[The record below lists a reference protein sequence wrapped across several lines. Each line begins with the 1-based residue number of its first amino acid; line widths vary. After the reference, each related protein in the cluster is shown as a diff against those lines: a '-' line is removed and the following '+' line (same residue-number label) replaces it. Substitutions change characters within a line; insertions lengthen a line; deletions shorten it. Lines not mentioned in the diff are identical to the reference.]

1 MRLSRRSTLARDPRS
16 VVVRTAIVSLEAHDV
31 FSRWRLRR
39 GPAHCAAMAFSG
51 SNPDGRPPL
60 DRRPGRLPY
69 IVSVKGNLIW
79 SCRVYSQPSDT
90 RLVLRASADGHVWA
104 SIGAADN
111 SLPGS
116 TERENPRRKKRED
129 RSRS

>member
-1 MRLSRRSTLARDPRS
+1 LAIAPATGTLR
-16 VVVRTAIVSLEAHDV
+16 
-31 FSRWRLRR
+31 
-39 GPAHCAAMAFSG
+39 AMALSG
-51 SNPDGRPPL
+51 KEPDGRRPL
-60 DRRPGRLPY
+60 DRQPGRLPY

-79 SCRVYSQPSDT
+79 SCRVHSQPSDT

-116 TERENPRRKKRED
+116 TLRETPSRKKRE
-129 RSRS
+129 R